1 MFLLSCICSDLPKLL
16 GDLAGRLSTQEPKEL
31 WGAFGAFSFISYIH
45 IVCMQLSFFLHQ
57 MVFQMSGNLFTRRKS
72 QRSPEKTLDDRKKAE
87 MQKGFG
93 RTVDHCDKSM
103 TERMTEIL

>member
-1 MFLLSCICSDLPKLL
+1 MHATFF
-16 GDLAGRLSTQEPKEL
+16 LSTPNGLSNVWEP
-31 WGAFGAFSFISYIH
+31 IY
-45 IVCMQLSFFLHQ
+45 
-57 MVFQMSGNLFTRRKS
+57 TT
-72 QRSPEKTLDDRKKAE
+72 EKTLDDRKKAE